1 MVAYL
6 PYRQN
11 NIAIPD
17 EESYNMLDATT
28 GTTYYC
34 FLYSKEKLDVEKIM
48 SQIKK
53 GSGEFWD
60 RLNNTIGN
68 KFVELNNIKYK
79 DGNMIEFSALSSG
92 KTVVPVVLVI
102 PHN

>member
-1 MVAYL
+1 MIKWLRIYL
-6 PYRQN
+6 T
-11 NIAIPD
+11 D
-17 EESYNMLDATT
+17 EDSYNMLDATT

-48 SQIKK
+48 TQIKS

-60 RLNNTIGN
+60 RLNHSIGN

-79 DGNMIEFSALSSG
+79 GGNMIEFSALSSG
-92 KTVVPVVLVI
+92 KTVVPVVLEI